1 MPVEDTQ
8 NSSESEPVEQAE
20 KEPAVESSGKEGKGL
35 EELLAEKE
43 EELKQAHDRILRMAA
58 DFDNTRKRLDREKT
72 EGVLYA
78 NESILRGLLPVI
90 DNLERALE
98 HGDKDENCQGVI
110 DGVRMTLKG
119 FLDVL
124 AKYGVNPFESVGQP
138 FDPNRHEAVT
148 REQTSEYPDMTVT
161 REFHRGYTL
170 RDRLLRPA
178 MVAVAQNPKTETE

>member
-1 MPVEDTQ
+1 MSVEDTQ
-8 NSSESEPVEQAE
+8 NSDSKPEEQAE
-20 KEPAVESSGKEGKGL
+20 QGAVAEGSGKESKSV

-43 EELKQAHDRILRMAA
+43 EELKQANDRILRMAA

-78 NESILRGLLPVI
+78 NESILRGLLPVL

-110 DGVRMTLKG
+110 EGVRMTLKS

-124 AKYGVNPFESVGQP
+124 AKYGVNQFESIGQP

-148 REQTSEYPDMTVT
+148 QEQTSEYPDMTVT
-161 REFHRGYTL
+161 KEFHKGYML
-170 RDRLLRPA
+170 RERLLRPA
-178 MVAVAQNPKTETE
+178 MVGVARNPKAETE